1 MLRLAEHVFVV
12 EDDDDARAAMAQS
25 LAKSGY
31 VVQAFSS
38 IEALIERR
46 HTEGP
51 ACVVLDYQLP
61 GLFTPELR
69 KKLLGDSGLSV
80 VFVTSYADV
89 PTVVKAMKSGAV
101 DFLTKPV
108 DAEQLAAAVSRG
120 LERSERAQADWQS
133 QRAFL
138 ERLGRLTLRER
149 DVAMRMVR
157 GLLSRE
163 IASELGTT
171 EKTIKV
177 HRGRVMAK
185 LEVGSVAQLVRL
197 LEDRGR
203 GEALT
208 STTYA
213 GSPGPVSNV
222 AYPPRRGAVL
232 PFERER
238 SFETRRFHSSGSQ
251 PKWRST
257 C

>member
-1 MLRLAEHVFVV
+1 MFVV
-12 EDDDDARAAMAQS
+12 DDDDNARAALAQS
-25 LAKSGY
+25 LASSGY
-31 VVQAFSS
+31 AVKAFSS
-38 IEALIERR
+38 LEALIERR
-46 HTEGP
+46 DKEGP
-51 ACVVLDYQLP
+51 ACVVLDYHLP
-61 GLFTPELR
+61 GLFTTELR
-69 KKLLGDSGLSV
+69 KKLLGDSGVSV

-108 DAEQLAAAVSRG
+108 DGEQLAAAVSRG
-120 LERSERAQADWQS
+120 LERSGRAQTDRKS
-133 QRAFL
+133 QLAFL

-149 DVAMRMVR
+149 EVAMRLVR
-157 GLLSRE
+157 GLLNRE

-171 EKTIKV
+171 EKTVKV

-203 GEALT
+203 GQALT
-208 STTYA
+208 SSA
-213 GSPGPVSNV
+213 HSGAPGPVSLV

-232 PFERER
+232 SFER

>member
-1 MLRLAEHVFVV
+1 
-12 EDDDDARAAMAQS
+12 
-25 LAKSGY
+25 
-31 VVQAFSS
+31 
-38 IEALIERR
+38 
-46 HTEGP
+46 
-51 ACVVLDYQLP
+51 
-61 GLFTPELR
+61 
-69 KKLLGDSGLSV
+69 
-80 VFVTSYADV
+80 
-89 PTVVKAMKSGAV
+89 MKNGAV

-120 LERSERAQADWQS
+120 MERSRRAQADRQS

-138 ERLGRLTLRER
+138 ERLGRLTPRER
-149 DVAMRMVR
+149 EVAMRLVR
-157 GLLSRE
+157 GLLNRE

-171 EKTIKV
+171 EKTVKV

-203 GEALT
+203 AEALP
-208 STTYA
+208 STYS
-213 GSPGPVSNV
+213 GSPGPVSIV
-222 AYPPRRGAVL
+222 AYSPRRGIAETL
-232 PFERER
+232 PHER